1 VVIAGAEKNDL
12 RDILCPGSARA
23 LYLSFHNR
31 GSDMKQKAIPFLL
44 LGLLLCSSQVL
55 AGNSSN
61 TIQGTAPADRT
72 PTWYAMDWVAGS
84 KYSPEFE
91 VLDTESALGRY
102 APMSKTI
109 TLTDMIKFH
118 GHACDGLIQ
127 AAAALKLAL
136 NELYPD
142 GIIDRT
148 DLRILSKNGPC
159 FMDASAYLTGG
170 RINFGTLDVDNTLGA
185 SWIVQR
191 ISNNKTVKVSRR
203 NGVFPEELEA
213 LEKKVKSGKATPAE
227 VTKTRDLAWVFSK
240 DLLSHPLSDSFS
252 VEVLSN
258 YQYPESVYANVG
270 QRGDIKHKNDPY

>member
-1 VVIAGAEKNDL
+1 MPA
-12 RDILCPGSARA
+12 LCVGTIYVSLHTKGS
-23 LYLSFHNR
+23 S
-31 GSDMKQKAIPFLL
+31 MKQKALSLFLL
-44 LGLLLCSSQVL
+44 ASFLCSSQVL
-55 AGNSSN
+55 AGNASN
-61 TIQGTAPADRT
+61 TIPGAAPADRT

-109 TLTDMIKFH
+109 TLTDIIKFH

-127 AAAALKLAL
+127 AAAAIRLAL
-136 NELYPD
+136 DELYPD

-170 RINFGTLDVDNTLGA
+170 RINFGTLDIDNTLGA

-191 ISNNKTVKVSRR
+191 ISDKKAVKVRR
-203 NGVFPEELEA
+203 RDGVFPKNLAA
-213 LEKKVKSGKATPAE
+213 LEKKVKSGKASPAE

-240 DLLSHPLSDSFS
+240 YLLSHPLTDSFS
-252 VEVLSN
+252 VETLPN
-258 YQYPESVYANVG
+258 FQYPESVYANVG
-270 QRGDIKHKNDPY
+270 QRGDVKHKNDPY